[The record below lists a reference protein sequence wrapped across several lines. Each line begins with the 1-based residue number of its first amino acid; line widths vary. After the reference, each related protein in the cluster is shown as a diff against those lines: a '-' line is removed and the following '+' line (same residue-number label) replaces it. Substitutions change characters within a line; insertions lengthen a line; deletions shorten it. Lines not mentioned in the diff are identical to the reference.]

1 MKFVVVE
8 DDEAQRRQLVS
19 LLMALPGAMVV
30 GQASAQAPAMAL
42 LRQLDPDVVL
52 LSLDL
57 ADGQGLSLLE
67 RIHRERLGC
76 HVYLIGEPRG
86 GLRGELRGDLP
97 GAAGIFDRHDLDHGL
112 LPRLQSEMWR
122 HSEPLRLSALSDQ
135 IRSSTTNQW

>member
-30 GQASAQAPAMAL
+30 GQASAQAPVMAL

-86 GLRGELRGDLP
+86 ELRGELH

>member
-1 MKFVVVE
+1 MKFVVVAC
-8 DDEAQRRQLVS
+8 DEALRRQLVS

-57 ADGQGLSLLE
+57 AHGQGLNLLE
-67 RIHRERLGC
+67 WIRREQLGC
-76 HVYLIGEPRG
+76 DVYLIGELG
-86 GLRGELRGDLP
+86 GELRGDVPGASCP

-135 IRSSTTNQW
+135 